1 MSDAREIAYEITRR
15 VNSMGG
21 YLGLLLRYGMTAKDL
36 ERRDRA
42 LISELTYG
50 VQRHRAR
57 LDFVIAS
64 FSSRPLAEIDPEVLD
79 ICRLGVYQLAEMRIP
94 QHAAVNETVKLAK
107 KRLGKREASFVNA
120 LLRAAS
126 GGLEEIKW
134 PGRDDLP
141 FFLETVYSH
150 PRWLVDYM
158 LRLLGPE
165 EAEALCVADNTMQR
179 LTLRANTARNSAPSL
194 LGEITERGGEGS
206 ISPCFSE
213 ALVGVKMPHETLL
226 DLLRKGQCVVQ
237 DESSMLVSHVVDPA
251 AGDMV
256 IDACAAP
263 GGKATHIALL
273 GGTGCRLIAVDKNE
287 RRMEAMRK
295 TVSRLGISNIETI
308 VGDSTRLQDLL
319 SEKAAIIIV
328 DAPCSGLGTLRR
340 NPELKWRRTPEDLD
354 ELKRLQISLLCGCS
368 DNLAPGGALVYSVC
382 TFTAEETTGVIE
394 EFLRDR
400 RDFKP
405 ADATP
410 YLPEALRDSADGD
423 GFIQIMPH
431 KHGMEGMFIAR
442 LERN

>member
-1 MSDAREIAYEITRR
+1 
-15 VNSMGG
+15 
-21 YLGLLLRYGMTAKDL
+21 
-36 ERRDRA
+36 
-42 LISELTYG
+42 
-50 VQRHRAR
+50 
-57 LDFVIAS
+57 
-64 FSSRPLAEIDPEVLD
+64 
-79 ICRLGVYQLAEMRIP
+79 
-94 QHAAVNETVKLAK
+94 
-107 KRLGKREASFVNA
+107 
-120 LLRAAS
+120 
-126 GGLEEIKW
+126 
-134 PGRDDLP
+134 
-141 FFLETVYSH
+141 
-150 PRWLVDYM
+150 
-158 LRLLGPE
+158 
-165 EAEALCVADNTMQR
+165 
-179 LTLRANTARNSAPSL
+179 
-194 LGEITERGGEGS
+194 
-206 ISPCFSE
+206 
-213 ALVGVKMPHETLL
+213 MPHETLL